1 MMQRLA
7 YYYGR
12 LLEIIL
18 IVLMISLTIIVALAV
33 IYRKVLEDSLSWYDE
48 VASIVLIWITYYGAA
63 LAALR
68 RKHIGFD
75 GFLLSLPDRPRF
87 VAFLLSEALVIGFFA
102 LLAYGGWLVFQ
113 VVAGDNLVSLTW
125 VPQQIPYSV
134 IPIGAVLFIVAEILS
149 IPDAWRALSAGK
161 SLDHEVIENGIR
173 RVRKDNA
180 EVKPMDDGR

>member
-1 MMQRLA
+1 MMQRLT

-18 IVLMISLTIIVALAV
+18 ISLMVSLTIIVALAV

-75 GFLLSLPDRPRF
+75 GFLLSLPDRPRL
-87 VAFLLSEALVIGFFA
+87 VAFLFSEVLIIGFFA
-102 LLAYGGWLVFQ
+102 LFAYGGWLVFQ

-149 IPDAWRALSAGK
+149 IPDAWRTLSAGK
-161 SLDHEVIENGIR
+161 SLDHEVIENGIQ
-173 RVRKDNA
+173 RVRKDDGKI
-180 EVKPMDDGR
+180 KPPGDGQ